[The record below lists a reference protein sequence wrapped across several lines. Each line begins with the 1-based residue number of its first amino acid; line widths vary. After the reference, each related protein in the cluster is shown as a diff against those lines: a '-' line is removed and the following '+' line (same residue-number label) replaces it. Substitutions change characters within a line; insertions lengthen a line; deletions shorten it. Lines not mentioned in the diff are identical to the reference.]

1 VSEEADNRIR
11 PKEVFVKKIVL
22 LLSVIAVAIGA
33 KKLLGGNDDQHS
45 AA

>member
-1 VSEEADNRIR
+1 M
-11 PKEVFVKKIVL
+11 KKIVV